1 MLDPLLIVE
10 DNDFKYQQILTVLDA
25 DTPLLRVKTF
35 KAALPQVRTGTF
47 SAIILDMTFQVL
59 ETTGQTDSLEA
70 LAGLQ
75 LLQYMKRIGKRTPV
89 IVTTQHT
96 TFHQPGTATIQGVEA
111 LDDLLKAGFSGFY
124 IGCVYMAEGNGW
136 EKELVQHMQG
146 IKK

>member
-1 MLDPLLIVE
+1 MKEPLLVVE
-10 DNDFKYQQILTVLDA
+10 DNDFKYQQILTVLKDVP
-25 DTPLLRVKTF
+25 TLRVKTF
-35 KAALPQVRTGTF
+35 KAALPQIRTGSF

-75 LLQYMKRIGKRTPV
+75 LLQYMKRIGKKTPV

-111 LDDLLKAGFSGFY
+111 LDELLKAGFSGTY
-124 IGCVYMAEGNGW
+124 VGCVYMAEGNGW
-136 EKELVQHMQG
+136 EAELMQHMRG
-146 IKK
+146 IEN